1 MRFALFHHSLVSDW
15 NNPHAHFLRG
25 VATELI
31 EAGHVV
37 DVYEPTDGWSR
48 RQLVAEH
55 GEPPVQAFHRRYPRL
70 RSHAYDV
77 DTIDLHA
84 ALEGADV
91 VIVHEWNDPDL
102 VARIGRHRRDVGGYR
117 LLFHDTHHRA
127 ITAPDDMANYRLG
140 DYDGVLACG
149 EAVRQ
154 RYLEKGWASNVRT
167 WHEAADT
174 RVFKPV
180 PGVPIQGDLVWVG
193 NWGDEQRAQEL
204 REFLIDPVAALN
216 LFTCVHG
223 TRYPRA
229 ALGQLAEAG
238 IDYRGWLPNHR
249 VPEVFAAFRVTVH
262 VPHVPHAR
270 ALPGVPTIRMFE
282 ALACGMPLVCA
293 PWYDTEGLL
302 QRGRDYLVA
311 RDGKQMRRHLRDLLH
326 DREMA
331 AELGAHGLRTL
342 RSRHTCG
349 HRVQELLEF
358 LAEMGGDARLHAVLG
373 WQQGRSLH
381 A

>member
-1 MRFALFHHSLVSDW
+1 MKFVLFYHSLVSDW
-15 NNPHAHFLRG
+15 NNGNAHFLRG

-37 DVYEPTDGWSR
+37 DVYEPMDAWSR
-48 RQLVAEH
+48 RQLVEEH
-55 GEPPVQAFHRRYPRL
+55 GEAPVEEFHRRYPLL
-70 RSHAYDV
+70 RSHSYDV
-77 DTIDLHA
+77 DAIDLHA
-84 ALEGADV
+84 ALEGANV
-91 VIVHEWNDPDL
+91 VLVHEWNDPGL

-127 ITAPDDMANYRLG
+127 VTAPDEMENYRLD

-154 RYLEKGWASNVRT
+154 RYLEKGWAANAWT

-174 RVFKPV
+174 RVFKPIAGI
-180 PGVPIQGDLVWVG
+180 PMQGDLVWIG
-193 NWGDEQRAQEL
+193 NWGNEERSREL
-204 REFLIDPVAALN
+204 REFLVDPVAALN
-216 LFTCVHG
+216 LFACVHG
-223 TRYPRA
+223 VRYPRA

-249 VPEVFAAFRVTVH
+249 VPEALAAFRVTVH
-262 VPHVPHAR
+262 VPRVPYER
-270 ALPGVPTIRMFE
+270 ALPGVPAIRVFE
-282 ALACGMPLVCA
+282 ALACGIPLVCA
-293 PWYDTEGLL
+293 HWYDTEGLF

-331 AELGAHGLRTL
+331 AELSAHGLRTL

-349 HRVQELLEF
+349 HRVQELMEF
-358 LAEMGGDARLHAVLG
+358 LAGFGDDLRLHAPAG